1 MVELFFI
8 KRFILNTLIPYMVLG
23 LSIGYLLF
31 ELIASKESKENFYL
45 YNDKLYF
52 SLIKRPIKKIILFC
66 IDSKNNIKKSRN
78 IKKETKKKKKIER
91 KNKKNLLKKEKSKK
105 KLNKKINKMN
115 KKVDKKKQKK
125 KSKKK

>member
-66 IDSKNNIKKSRN
+66 IDSKNNIKKEN
-78 IKKETKKKKKIER
+78 KKKKKIER